1 MTAPDRSH
9 KQKINKEIPALNDT
23 LAQTVITDIYGVF
36 HLRTSDYTFFSRAH
50 KTVSRA
56 DHMSGHKT
64 SLNKFKK
71 IEIIP
76 SIFFNHSAL
85 KIEINCK
92 KEARNP
98 TNMWKIN

>member
-23 LAQTVITDIYGVF
+23 LAQTVIIDIYGVF
-36 HLRTSDYTFFSRAH
+36 HLRTSDYTFFSSAH

-71 IEIIP
+71 IEIVP
-76 SIFFNHSAL
+76 SMFSDRNVFKL
-85 KIEINCK
+85 EINCK
-92 KEARNP
+92 IEATPHTHTWR
-98 TNMWKIN
+98 